1 MLGEGLQSRARDL
14 ISCSYVHGEPK
25 TRKRATADLLSVE
38 LLVHRNLGI
47 MTHFK
52 MDHDATMELMMELIQ
67 NICPTDY

>member
-1 MLGEGLQSRARDL
+1 MLGKGLQSRARDL

-25 TRKRATADLLSVE
+25 TRKCATAE